1 MVTAVY
7 PGTFDPVTN
16 GHVDIAM
23 RSSRLF
29 DKVIVGVYDS
39 PPKTLVFSTEE
50 RVELFHRAI
59 AHIPNVEVRPY
70 AGLTVDF
77 AKEMGATVVVRGL
90 RMGSD
95 FDYEFNMALMNKK
108 LSPDVELVCL
118 MTRLEYQFVSSSML
132 KEATRLGGDVRGL
145 VPDHVLSM
153 LGDRLGATK
162 AASISGSISEGGAS

>member
-29 DKVIVGVYDS
+29 DKVVVGVYDS

-59 AHIPNVEVRPY
+59 AHIPNVEVSPY

-77 AKEMGATVVVRGL
+77 AREMGATVVVRGL

-132 KEATRLGGDVRGL
+132 KEATRLGGNVQGL
-145 VPDHVLSM
+145 VPDHVLSL

-162 AASISGSISEGGAS
+162 AESISGSVSDGGAS